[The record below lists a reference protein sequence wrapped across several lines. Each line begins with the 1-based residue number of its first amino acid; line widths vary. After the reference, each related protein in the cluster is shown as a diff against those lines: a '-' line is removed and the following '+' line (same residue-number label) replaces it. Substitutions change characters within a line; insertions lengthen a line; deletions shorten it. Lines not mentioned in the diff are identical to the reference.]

1 MSDYEQS
8 LVFTKMH
15 VCGNDFCLINGISEK
30 HSFTPSTVRYLGDR
44 HTGIG
49 FDQLILLERQ
59 TDTNSDVAVQ
69 FFNSDGTKT
78 EQCGNGCIAV
88 AAFLYKHQL
97 VRESQVR
104 LKISNQITECE
115 IIQFN
120 SRDEYTVE
128 VKLGSPNFHP
138 NDVPFHSHKQQK
150 QYELEVPSQAK
161 PLFVS
166 VLSLGNPHAVV
177 VVPSLDNVPIDILG
191 DEIQQHDAF
200 PRSTNVEILEI
211 QDDSNGK
218 IRIFERGVGE
228 TQASGTGAAA
238 AAVAGQCLDFFRD
251 SVNISMPGGSVLVRW
266 EGQDSPVI
274 VRSKPS
280 FAFTGTIRFSSFS

>member
-1 MSDYEQS
+1 MSYYEKS

-15 VCGNDFCLINGISEK
+15 VCGNDFCLINGTSDQYSI
-30 HSFTPSTVRYLGDR
+30 TPNAIRKLGDR

-49 FDQLILLERQ
+49 FDQLILLAHP
-59 TDTNSDVAVQ
+59 TGSNNDVAVQ
-69 FFNSDGTKT
+69 FFNIDGTKT
-78 EQCGNGCIAV
+78 EQCGNGCVAV
-88 AAFLYKHQL
+88 AAFLHKHQQ

-104 LKISNQITECE
+104 LEISNQITECE

-120 SRDEYTVE
+120 SQDDYLVE
-128 VKLGSPNFHP
+128 VNLGSPNFHP

-150 QYELEVPSQAK
+150 QYELKVASQAK

-177 VVPSLDNVPIDILG
+177 VVPSLDNVPLDILG
-191 DEIQQHDAF
+191 VEIQQHEAF
-200 PRSTNVEILEI
+200 PSSTNVEILEI

-228 TQASGTGAAA
+228 TRASGTGAAA
-238 AAVAGQCLDFFRD
+238 ASVAGQCLDFFAD
-251 SVNISMPGGSVLVRW
+251 SVKISMPGGTVLVRW
-266 EGQDSPVI
+266 QGQDSAVI
-274 VRSKPS
+274 VRGKPS
-280 FAFTGTIRFSSFS
+280 FAFTGTIPFSSFS

>member
-1 MSDYEQS
+1 MSYYEES

-15 VCGNDFCLINGISEK
+15 VCGNDFCLINRTSDRYSI
-30 HSFTPSTVRYLGDR
+30 TPSAIQYLGNR

-49 FDQLILLERQ
+49 FDQLILLERS
-59 TDTNSDVAVQ
+59 TDSNNAVAVQ
-69 FFNSDGTKT
+69 FFNSDGTIT

-88 AAFLYKHQL
+88 AAFLHKQRL
-97 VRESQVR
+97 VRESEVR
-104 LKISNQITECE
+104 LEVSNQITECE

-120 SRDEYTVE
+120 SRNEYTVE
-128 VKLGSPNFHP
+128 INLGSPNFHP
-138 NDVPFHSHKQQK
+138 NDVPFHSYKQQR

-177 VVPSLDNVPIDILG
+177 VVPSLDSAPLDILG
-191 DEIQQHDAF
+191 VEIQQHEAF

-238 AAVAGQCLDFFRD
+238 ATVAGQCLDFFAD
-251 SVNISMPGGSVLVRW
+251 SVNISMPGGTVSVRW
-266 EGQDSPVI
+266 EGQDSAVI
-274 VRSKPS
+274 VRGKPS
-280 FAFTGTIRFSSFS
+280 FAFTGTIPFSSFS